1 MSAIVALEQA
11 SFAGD
16 RLSGRSVRRLL
27 PQLWV
32 LDGAIAG
39 RLDGYLLVLTPA
51 RHRTARL
58 YAIAVAP
65 QSRGR
70 GLGRLL
76 LGAAEAIARDA
87 GRDTL
92 ILEVRPDNHAAR
104 QLYAS
109 AGYLPFG
116 TYDAFYE
123 DGAPALRLRRS
134 LQLAPRRV
142 VLVDH
147 PDDAA
152 AWPGAV
158 PVRRWLAQPDEGPVI
173 LWNACRDLGYL
184 SAGYYASLLAEAQG
198 HTPWPPAATLLD
210 WTSGPDR
217 TVRGEPVPPAER
229 WTGVVRLLLG
239 RPVVP
244 TPDALRAARRLASLA
259 VPALD
264 AWCDPDGRVQVSAVP
279 LAALRPDE
287 RRALA
292 DAPPPP
298 APVPPAPRRGRRLG
312 LLSDPSAMLAPSDP
326 AALQRFDAAARE
338 QGFEVV
344 RLTPADLPRLAGLDA
359 LLLRDSTHPQHHT
372 YAFARTAERL
382 GLAVIDD
389 AASIRCCGNK
399 VYQAELFRLRAVP
412 RPKTRVTDRRGLR
425 RAAAA
430 LGYPLVLK
438 APDGFS
444 SRGVHRVR
452 DADELI
458 AVGAALLARSHLIV
472 LQAFVPSAYD
482 WRVGVVGRQ
491 PVFACRYWMCGE
503 HWQVVSYDADGRFQE
518 GAHDT
523 LAVEDAPPEVIRL
536 AVEAANLFGDGLYG
550 VDLKMT
556 PDGPVVVE
564 VNDAPSIEHGVED
577 QAAGTTLYRRV
588 VAALVRRW
596 ATPDPP
602 SPDPWRS
609 LPP

>member
-11 SFAGD
+11 SFSGD
-16 RLSGRSVRRLL
+16 RLSARSVRRLL

-32 LDGAIAG
+32 RDGDTAG

-51 RHRTARL
+51 RQRTARL

-65 QSRGR
+65 HARGR
-70 GLGRLL
+70 GLGRML
-76 LGAAEAIARDA
+76 LGAAEAIARGA
-87 GRDTL
+87 GRDAL
-92 ILEVRPDNHAAR
+92 ILEVRPDNHPAR

-109 AGYLPFG
+109 AGYVPFG
-116 TYDAFYE
+116 SYDAFYE

-134 LQLAPRRV
+134 LRNAPRRV
-142 VLVDH
+142 VVVDH
-147 PDDAA
+147 PEDAA

-158 PVRRWLAQPDEGPVI
+158 PVRRWLARPDEGPVV
-173 LWNACRDLGYL
+173 LWNACRALGYL

-198 HTPWPPAATLLD
+198 HTPWPPVATLLD
-210 WTSGPDR
+210 WTSGPGG
-217 TVRGEPVPPAER
+217 TVRGDPLPPAER

-239 RPVVP
+239 RPAHP
-244 TPDALRAARRLASLA
+244 SPDALRAARRLAHLA

-264 AWCDPDGRVQVSAVP
+264 AWCDPDGGVHVSAVP
-279 LAALRPDE
+279 LAALSPDE

-298 APVPPAPRRGRRLG
+298 APVPPPPRRGRRLG
-312 LLSDPSAMLAPSDP
+312 LLSDPSAVLAPSDP
-326 AALQRFDAAARE
+326 IALQRFDAAARD

-344 RLTPADLPRLAGLDA
+344 RLTPADLPRLAELDA
-359 LLLRDSTHPQHHT
+359 LLLRDSTHPLHHT
-372 YAFARTAERL
+372 YAFARAAEAL

-399 VYQAELFRLRAVP
+399 VYQAELFRLRGVP
-412 RPKTRVTDRRGLR
+412 RPRTRVTDRRGLR

-452 DADELI
+452 DADELL

-503 HWQVVSYDADGRFQE
+503 HWQVVSYDADGGFQE

-523 LAVEDAPPEVIRL
+523 LAVENAPAEVVRV
-536 AVEAANLFGDGLYG
+536 AVEAAGLFGDGLYG
-550 VDLKMT
+550 VDVKMT

-577 QAAGTTLYRRV
+577 QAAGAALYRRV
-588 VAALVRRW
+588 IGALTRRW
-596 ATPDPP
+596 TTPDAPSATPWRTHP
-602 SPDPWRS
+602 S
-609 LPP
+609 